1 MDALW
6 DALWITEDENRALR
20 KAIALALAMY
30 EHRLPRLPDF
40 EDPDEDDYLNDCVR
54 LHQLERRL
62 LWLQGEGTVPTK
74 GGNKNA

>member
-6 DALWITEDENRALR
+6 LTEDEEQILQE
-20 KAIALALAMY
+20 AITLALMIC
-30 EHRLPRLPDF
+30 EHRPPRLPDF
-40 EDPDEDDYLNDCVR
+40 ENPDEEDAALKTCVV

-74 GGNKNA
+74 GGNKDA